1 MSPYFDSIFNATN
14 HMHGALAIQKSWLA
28 RDVSVANFDGIH
40 SFSSIYKSRIPL
52 QSFKFNVYNT
62 VII

>member
-1 MSPYFDSIFNATN
+1 
-14 HMHGALAIQKSWLA
+14 MHGALAIQKSWLA